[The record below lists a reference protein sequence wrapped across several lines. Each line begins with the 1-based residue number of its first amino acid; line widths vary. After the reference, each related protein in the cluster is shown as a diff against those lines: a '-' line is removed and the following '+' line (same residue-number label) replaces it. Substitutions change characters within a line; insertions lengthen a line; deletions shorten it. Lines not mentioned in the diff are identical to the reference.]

1 MNETGNV
8 PYSRGSRTEIPSIFV
23 RYGVEIKNI
32 HDGHAE
38 LKKYSKL
45 QNKKLN
51 SVCAHRTE

>member
-38 LKKYSKL
+38 WKKYSKL
-45 QNKKLN
+45 QNKTKN
-51 SVCAHRTE
+51 